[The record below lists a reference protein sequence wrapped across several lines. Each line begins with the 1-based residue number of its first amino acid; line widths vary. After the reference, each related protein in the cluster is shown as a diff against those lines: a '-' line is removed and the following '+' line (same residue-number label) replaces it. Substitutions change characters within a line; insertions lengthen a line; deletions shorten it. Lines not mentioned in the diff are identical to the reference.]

1 MGLGQLKTWTVFH
14 ICLFITF
21 LLSSFIINIVQAV
34 LYITVGFL
42 SKTLY
47 RNINSFLVWQIHAQL
62 LFIGGWW
69 SNSYC
74 RMHCTKETVDDIK
87 GKKAI
92 FLLNHHYELDWL
104 FSWMCADAYGVLGNG
119 RVMAK
124 KMLQYVPTIGWAWGM
139 SDFIFLARNWEKD
152 KQTLT
157 NGMSALASY
166 PSSIWLLL
174 FAEGTRLSP
183 EKLELSQKFAKERN
197 LHVLKH
203 HLTPRSKGFVHVIQ
217 NLDPTKILYVYD
229 ATLGIHPT
237 DGGEATLTN
246 ILLGKQTVGDIY
258 LKRYKTSDIPKD
270 EEGAQTFLM
279 DVYKE
284 KDDLL
289 GHYKESGGQK
299 FTDQKIDVIK
309 IPRKIG
315 VLLNTVIWN
324 LIICTPIIWKLALM
338 LTSGKTIEMI
348 TAIIIVMTLYLIMK
362 KFIDLTKIS
371 KGSNYGEK
379 KKN

>member
-1 MGLGQLKTWTVFH
+1 MGFGQLRTWTIFH
-14 ICLFITF
+14 ICLFISF
-21 LLSSFIINIVQAV
+21 LLSSFIINIIQAG
-34 LYITVGFL
+34 LYFTVGLL

-62 LFIGGWW
+62 LFVGGWW
-69 SNSYC
+69 SDSFC

-157 NGMSALASY
+157 NGMTALASY

-217 NLDPTKILYVYD
+217 NMDTSKILYVYD
-229 ATLGIHPT
+229 ATLGVHPT
-237 DGGEATLTN
+237 EGSEATLTN
-246 ILLGKQTVGDIY
+246 ILMGKRTVGDIY
-258 LKRYKTSDIPKD
+258 LRRYKTCDIPKD
-270 EEGAQTFLM
+270 EEGATNFLM

-284 KDDLL
+284 KDELL
-289 GHYKESGGQK
+289 GRYKETDGQE
-299 FTDQKIDVIK
+299 FTDQKVEVIK
-309 IPRKIG
+309 VPKKIG
-315 VLLNTVIWN
+315 VLINTIFWN
-324 LIICTPIIWKLALM
+324 LIICTPILCKLGFMIL
-338 LTSGKTIEMI
+338 SGNSTQM
-348 TAIIIVMTLYLIMK
+348 AVAVIIILTLYLVMK

-371 KGSNYGEK
+371 KGSHYGEK